1 MNKSIWIKSSLS
13 LACIGSTVSGLSRH
27 NISYGKEVKA
37 LSWARLILKIA
48 LFLICAVGGY
58 LIAAQMESLSRFW
71 WGPWT
76 GLVVGSIFALLAL
89 SVEKIIK
96 RVALKV
102 LLGGTIGLLVGLSI
116 AKLIAYAF
124 TGLENN
130 IVRTAIFVVLSCI
143 FGYIGMVLGSIK
155 IEELGFP
162 NWTWFMR
169 GASRNNPVKIL
180 DTSVVID
187 GRIADI
193 VETGFLDGALVIP
206 EFILQELQH
215 IADSSDPTRR
225 ARGRRGLDVLKRLQ
239 QEKLVEVRIDRQDF
253 ENLNEVD
260 AKLVALA
267 LRLNAQIVTNDY
279 NLSKVADVQGIR
291 VLNINQLANALKPV
305 VLPGEVLRLQ
315 ILKEGKEQ
323 GQGIAY
329 LEDGTMVVVEN
340 ASRLLGKE
348 VEVSV
353 TSILQTTAGRLV
365 FTTLRN
371 GDPDRRH

>member
-1 MNKSIWIKSSLS
+1 M
-13 LACIGSTVSGLSRH
+13 
-27 NISYGKEVKA
+27 
-37 LSWARLILKIA
+37 SWARLILKGA
-48 LFLICAVGGY
+48 LFLICTAGGY
-58 LIAAQMESLSRFW
+58 MIAAQLESLSSYW
-71 WGPWT
+71 WGPWS
-76 GLVVGSIFALLAL
+76 GAAVGALFAFLAL
-89 SVEKIIK
+89 SVEKLIK
-96 RVALKV
+96 RISLKA

-130 IVRTAIFVVLSCI
+130 TVRTAIYVVLSCI

-155 IEELGFP
+155 IEELGLP
-162 NWTWFMR
+162 NWSWLVR
-169 GASRNNPVKIL
+169 GGSRNTPAKLL
-180 DTSVVID
+180 DTSVIID

-193 VETGFLDGALVIP
+193 VETGFLDGVLVIS
-206 EFILQELQH
+206 EFVLQELQH
-215 IADSSDPTRR
+215 IADSADPTRR

-279 NLSKVADVQGIR
+279 NLAKVADVQGIR

-305 VLPGEVLRLQ
+305 VLPGEVLKLQ

-323 GQGIAY
+323 GQGVAY

-340 ASRLLGKE
+340 GSRHLGKE

-353 TSILQTTAGRLV
+353 TSILQTTAGRLI
-365 FTTLRN
+365 FTTLKN
-371 GDPDRRH
+371 GDHERRH